1 MSVDL
6 NSYFKLGLDSTEN
19 AGEQPGLINTIRTP
33 VDTQSA
39 QLNRVTFKVP
49 KIGMLT
55 GDSHI
60 NLRFTSTNP
69 NDCAL
74 NLVNGALGAIERFR
88 IIIGN
93 KVLTDL
99 EKPGMLE
106 NVKMYSNKSPTQLND
121 LERNFLGNNTAF
133 DTTKDKGI
141 IQLHEKLNARCD
153 AIGNVY
159 IQNMKIQTSACKT
172 YAIPLRMLGAQF
184 LETASLP
191 VFLLGN
197 REMIIEITFADN
209 CLDYAFSMGVLGAS
223 QIKVDHPNVE
233 LITTHV
239 MLPDD
244 VENEQMM
251 GVMNA
256 PAQYPLIDNYVIKG
270 VLPAGANGVEATNL
284 YRLNLQNRELQRL
297 LMVLKDTQGTYN
309 QLVANQVAAAVGDE
323 SIQIKSN
330 GLNVF
335 ERPVSNSAIVYQ
347 LLNYY
352 NGGMAIKV
360 PNQVYHGD
368 RFSMACMEVAA
379 AGSDKGAVRN
389 YISTFHYL
397 GFDFRNGNNGI
408 FGAGSVQRQ
417 ALEVDYSNT
426 PRTDIK
432 GNSASVKD
440 VLFYASVSKMLSIGS
455 NSIDVS
461 F

>member
-19 AGEQPGLINTIRTP
+19 AGQQPGLINTIRTP

-60 NLRFTSTNP
+60 NLRFKSTNA
-69 NDCAL
+69 DDSCL

-88 IIIGN
+88 ITIGN

-106 NVKMYSNKSPTQLND
+106 NVKMYSTKSPTQLND

-133 DTTKDKGI
+133 ETVKDIGI
-141 IQLHEKLNARCD
+141 IQIHDNLNARCD
-153 AIGNVY
+153 ILGNYYV
-159 IQNMKIQTSACKT
+159 QNMKITTADCKT

-191 VFLLGN
+191 VFLLGSK
-197 REMIIEITFADN
+197 EMIIEITFADN
-209 CLDYAFSMGVLGAS
+209 CNDYAFSMGALGAS
-223 QIKVDHPNVE
+223 DIKVDHPNVE

-251 GVMNA
+251 GVRNA

-270 VLPAGANGVEATNL
+270 VLPAGANGTTAQNL

-297 LMVLKDTQGTYN
+297 CMVFKDIQGSN
-309 QLVANQVAAAVGDE
+309 SPLVANQNAAAVGDE

-330 GLNVF
+330 GLNLF
-335 ERPVSNSAIVYQ
+335 ERPVTNPAVVYQ

-352 NGGMAIKV
+352 NGGMALKV
-360 PNQVYHGD
+360 PYQVYNGD
-368 RFSMACMEVAA
+368 RFGMVCMETAGV
-379 AGSDKGAVRN
+379 GSDKGQVRN
-389 YISTFHYL
+389 YISSFHYL

-408 FGAGSVQRQ
+408 FGAGTVQRQ
-417 ALEVDYSNT
+417 ALEVDYTNT
-426 PRTDIK
+426 PRTAIK
-432 GNSASVKD
+432 ANSATVKD